1 MLYGSKVADEVIRVI
16 GKAQLGDDAGSVND
30 LGGQHDGLAEVVLA
44 AAGAGCT
51 LGVHIGD
58 ADAAL
63 MVRLKALAGGYVVE
77 HCSAHRVVVAQK
89 VDKLISLGF

>member
-1 MLYGSKVADEVIRVI
+1 M
-16 GKAQLGDDAGSVND
+16 ND
-30 LGGQHDGLAEVVLA
+30 LSSQHDGLAEVVFA
-44 AAGAGCT
+44 AAGAGCA

-77 HCSAHRVVVAQK
+77 HGTAHRVVVAQK
-89 VDKLISLGF
+89 VDKLVSLGF

>member
-1 MLYGSKVADEVIRVI
+1 M
-16 GKAQLGDDAGSVND
+16 ND
-30 LGGQHDGLAEVVLA
+30 FGGQHDGFTEVVFA
-44 AAGAGCT
+44 AAGAGCA

-77 HCSAHRVVVAQK
+77 YGAAHRVVVTQK
-89 VDKLISLGF
+89 VDKLVSLGF